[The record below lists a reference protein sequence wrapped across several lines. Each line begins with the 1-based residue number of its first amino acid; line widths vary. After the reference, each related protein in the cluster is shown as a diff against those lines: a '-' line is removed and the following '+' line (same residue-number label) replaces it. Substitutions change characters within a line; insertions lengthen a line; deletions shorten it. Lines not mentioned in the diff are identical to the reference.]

1 MVGEGHA
8 MTTVQRRIERITIL
22 KNQTVMKEVKNEE
35 NISREVRKVSLFL
48 APVKVR
54 YLFFVKIHR
63 YLGFKRPD
71 TFKGDAPCLKLSAKV
86 WSFFSPSLSQ

>member
-35 NISREVRKVSLFL
+35 NISY
-48 APVKVR
+48 PVCPGVGGEPGAGHCGAGMS
-54 YLFFVKIHR
+54 VASHMIM
-63 YLGFKRPD
+63 
-71 TFKGDAPCLKLSAKV
+71 KLL
-86 WSFFSPSLSQ
+86 LSRWRV